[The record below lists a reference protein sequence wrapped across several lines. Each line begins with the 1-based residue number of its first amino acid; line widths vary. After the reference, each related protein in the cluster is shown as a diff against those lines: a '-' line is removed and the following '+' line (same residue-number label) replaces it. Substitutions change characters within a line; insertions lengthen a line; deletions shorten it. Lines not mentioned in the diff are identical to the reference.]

1 MESGRSTGRIVGI
14 LLFLQLAAL
23 GVGFVSAVPLTTSGF
38 LENAL
43 GVSFQIRAAVLALF
57 VSSAITVGIAVAGFP
72 VFRELSYRM
81 ALSFVAVSII
91 WFAVQSVDNVHMMSM
106 LSLSQHYAQNG
117 AANSELFEALGT
129 VVRSTRA
136 WSHNTELLIID
147 GWFFLLYALLFRF
160 SLIPRALAGFG
171 MLMAAIH
178 TTGISLPM
186 FIGYERMLVLAYSLP
201 LGQVAVGTWLVVKG
215 FAERSGRITV

>member
-38 LENAL
+38 LGNAL

-91 WFAVQSVDNVHMMSM
+91 WFAVQSVDNVHDVHA
-106 LSLSQHYAQNG
+106 LS
-117 AANSELFEALGT
+117 EPALRT
-129 VVRSTRA
+129 
-136 WSHNTELLIID
+136 
-147 GWFFLLYALLFRF
+147 
-160 SLIPRALAGFG
+160 
-171 MLMAAIH
+171 
-178 TTGISLPM
+178 
-186 FIGYERMLVLAYSLP
+186 
-201 LGQVAVGTWLVVKG
+201 
-215 FAERSGRITV
+215 ERSG